1 VQLIAAQAFYG
12 ETIMLTSILY
22 NGMNMQAQP
31 EWGVPA
37 ISAPIAPASYLAVCA
52 DGAQLA
58 IRVMATNE
66 LRHALRDKTLYADMI
81 KLRNLSPW
89 AYLITLEGKRTLGD
103 DLSGALLSVQETG
116 VGTLHIK
123 QETLVE
129 TVQRLAS
136 RDRTTRRVR
145 PPRDVLFA
153 DPDLDMLLAL
163 PGIGEQ
169 KAVALLEH
177 CGSAAWALM
186 VLTDDQHEFPG
197 IGPETRRKVRE
208 ALGLHDDMGFR
219 VEVHEPQEATT

>member
-1 VQLIAAQAFYG
+1 
-12 ETIMLTSILY
+12 MLLSILY

-31 EWGVPA
+31 EWGVPS
-37 ISAPIAPASYLAVCA
+37 ISAPIAPASYLAVCS

-58 IRVMATNE
+58 IFVMTTND

-89 AYLITLEGKRTLGD
+89 AYLILQESKRTLDD

-116 VGTLHIK
+116 VGTLHVK

-129 TVQRLAS
+129 TVQKLAS
-136 RDRTTRRVR
+136 RNRSTRRVR

-169 KAVALLEH
+169 KAEALLRH

-186 VLTDDQHEFPG
+186 VLTDNEYDFPG
-197 IGPETRRKVRE
+197 IGTETRRKVRD

-219 VEVHEPQEATT
+219 VEVHESEAL

>member
-1 VQLIAAQAFYG
+1 
-12 ETIMLTSILY
+12 MLTSIFY
-22 NGMNMQAQP
+22 NGLDMQAQP
-31 EWGVPA
+31 EWGVPT

-58 IRVMATNE
+58 ISVMTTND
-66 LRHALRDKTLYADMI
+66 LRDALRNKTLYADMI

-89 AYLITLEGKRTLGD
+89 AYFITLEGKRTLDD
-103 DLSGALLSVQETG
+103 DLSGALLSVQEIG

-136 RDRTTRRVR
+136 RDRSTRRVR

-153 DPDLDMLLAL
+153 DPDLDMLLSL

-169 KAVALLEH
+169 KAEALLEH
-177 CGSAAWALM
+177 CGGAAWALM

-197 IGPETRRKVRE
+197 VGPETRRKVRE
-208 ALGLHDDMGFR
+208 AMGLHDDMSFR
-219 VEVHEPQEATT
+219 VEVHEKEVTL

>member
-1 VQLIAAQAFYG
+1 
-12 ETIMLTSILY
+12 MLTSIFY
-22 NGMNMQAQP
+22 NGLDMQAQP
-31 EWGVPA
+31 EWGVPT

-58 IRVMATNE
+58 IRVMATND
-66 LRHALRDKTLYADMI
+66 LRHALRNKTLYADML

-89 AYLITLEGKRTLGD
+89 AYLITLEGKLALDRILGD
-103 DLSGALLSVQETG
+103 DLSSALLSVQEIG

-136 RDRTTRRVR
+136 RDRSTRRVR

-153 DPDLDMLLAL
+153 NPDLDILLAL

-169 KAVALLEH
+169 KAEALLKH

-186 VLTDDQHEFPG
+186 VLTNDEEDFPG
-197 IGPETRRKVRE
+197 IGPETRRKVRK
-208 ALGLHDDMGFR
+208 ALGLHDDMCFD
-219 VEVHEPQEATT
+219 VKVNEKEAL

>member
-1 VQLIAAQAFYG
+1 MACMDYREA
-12 ETIMLTSILY
+12 TMLTSIFY
-22 NGMNMQAQP
+22 NGLDMQAQP

-58 IRVMATNE
+58 ISVMTTNDLRHE
-66 LRHALRDKTLYADMI
+66 LRNKTLYADMI

-89 AYLITLEGKRTLGD
+89 AYLITLEGKRTLD
-103 DLSGALLSVQETG
+103 AGALLSVQEIG

-136 RDRTTRRVR
+136 RDRSTRRVR

-169 KAVALLEH
+169 KAEALLKH
-177 CGSAAWALM
+177 CSSVAWALM
-186 VLTDDQHEFPG
+186 VLTNDEEDFPG

-208 ALGLHDDMGFR
+208 ALGLHDDMCFD
-219 VEVHEPQEATT
+219 VKVNEKEAL

>member
-1 VQLIAAQAFYG
+1 VQLITAQAFYG
-12 ETIMLTSILY
+12 ETIMLLSILY
-22 NGMNMQAQP
+22 NGLDMQSQP
-31 EWGVPA
+31 DWGMPA

-58 IRVMATNE
+58 IRVMTTND
-66 LRHALRDKTLYADMI
+66 LRHALRNKTLYADMI

-89 AYLITLEGKRTLGD
+89 AYLITLEGKRTLED

-129 TVQRLAS
+129 TVQRLAK
-136 RDRTTRRVR
+136 RDRTPRRVR

-169 KAVALLEH
+169 KAEALLQY
-177 CGSAAWALM
+177 CGGAAWALM
-186 VLTDDQHEFPG
+186 VLTDDKHEFPG
-197 IGPETRRKVRE
+197 IGQETRRKVRE

-219 VEVHEPQEATT
+219 VESHEPQEATT